1 MGKKKKIVAAA
12 AGLFVFLAVCTL
24 ISKSVY
30 AYRLPQVTTAA
41 ASKKSIGK
49 KIELSGT
56 VMQTKDH
63 AVSVLPGV
71 KIETVEVT
79 KGQKVQEGDL
89 LFTVSMEDL
98 EEQILEKRLS
108 IQKLQVQIRTLL
120 ENNELINRKKV
131 TETNRALEDY
141 VGAVSENDALI
152 GRARQKE
159 EQAKQD
165 LSKHLEEEPQL
176 TKDSDRERERDE
188 YARWKE
194 EGMRLEERVSA
205 LQKQLGQAQE
215 EADRLQKEYD
225 EAIKAQGTQ
234 GAYFSEETLREEGAV
249 SPEAESVME
258 TELEPESTA
267 PPEPEGI
274 APAES
279 EDAVATEPEP
289 ESTAPPEPE
298 GIAPAESESVMETE
312 PESTAPPESESTAP
326 SEPESTAPP
335 EPGTDTDLEELK
347 KRLDAAKA
355 RRDEI
360 ERQLKQA
367 QEALLKHQA
376 EGRTEP
382 DFSAEDAERK
392 SWESQKTT
400 LERNVES
407 AGWEEEDAVLQ
418 KQKALKEAQRKVD
431 DAASPENA
439 QDTLALYQ
447 LELDYEQTVLSRYE
461 QLQKAGGKVTAKED
475 GVLTGVGVSAGA
487 DTPDGAAMTY
497 ASLEENLKFWMN
509 CPKEQ
514 KKYISPGTQGRLL
527 ADGIDETLEIGY
539 MEQREDG
546 SWDAEITLPQN
557 SASMGQGGI
566 FTVDYQ
572 SESYSQCV
580 PAEAVYTENGR
591 SYVYV
596 VRRQQGILG
605 EEMAAE
611 KRYVTV
617 EETGDRY
624 AALAEG
630 SLKEGEEVVVSTTK
644 ALKDGEVIRYRLK
657 EE

>member
-258 TELEPESTA
+258 TEPESTA

-279 EDAVATEPEP
+279 EDAVATEP
-289 ESTAPPEPE
+289 
-298 GIAPAESESVMETE
+298 E

-605 EEMAAE
+605 EELAAE

>member
-194 EGMRLEERVSA
+194 EGMRLEERVSV

-234 GAYFSEETLREEGAV
+234 GAYFSEETLREDGA
-249 SPEAESVME
+249 
-258 TELEPESTA
+258 
-267 PPEPEGI
+267 

-279 EDAVATEPEP
+279 EDAVMTEPYP
-289 ESTAPPEPE
+289 ESIAPPESE

-312 PESTAPPESESTAP
+312 PEPESTAPPESESTTP
-326 SEPESTAPP
+326 SEPESTTPP
-335 EPGTDTDLEELK
+335 EPGTDTELEELK

-360 ERQLKQA
+360 ERELKQA

-605 EEMAAE
+605 EELAAE

-617 EETGDRY
+617 EENGDRY

>member
-258 TELEPESTA
+258 TEPESTA

-298 GIAPAESESVMETE
+298 GIAPAESESVMET
-312 PESTAPPESESTAP
+312 
-326 SEPESTAPP
+326 EPESTAPP

-392 SWESQKTT
+392 SWESQKTM

-605 EEMAAE
+605 EELAAE

-617 EETGDRY
+617 EENGDRY

>member
-71 KIETVEVT
+71 KIETVEVA

-120 ENNELINRKKV
+120 ENNELLNRKKV

-165 LSKHLEEEPQL
+165 LSKHLAEEPQL

-194 EGMRLEERVSA
+194 EGMRLEERVSV
-205 LQKQLGQAQE
+205 LQKQLRQAQE

-279 EDAVATEPEP
+279 EDAVATEP
-289 ESTAPPEPE
+289 
-298 GIAPAESESVMETE
+298 E

-605 EEMAAE
+605 EELAAE

-617 EETGDRY
+617 EENGDRY

>member
-1 MGKKKKIVAAA
+1 MGKKKKIAA

-120 ENNELINRKKV
+120 ENNELLNRKKV

-234 GAYFSEETLREEGAV
+234 GAYFSEETLREDGA
-249 SPEAESVME
+249 
-258 TELEPESTA
+258 
-267 PPEPEGI
+267 

-279 EDAVATEPEP
+279 EDAVMTEPYP
-289 ESTAPPEPE
+289 ESIAPPEPE

-447 LELDYEQTVLSRYE
+447 LELDYEQTVLRRYE

-475 GVLTGVGVSAGA
+475 GVITGVGVSAGA

-527 ADGIDETLEIGY
+527 ADGIDETLEIRY

-605 EEMAAE
+605 EELAAE

>member
-71 KIETVEVT
+71 KIETVEVA

-120 ENNELINRKKV
+120 ENNELLNRKKV

-194 EGMRLEERVSA
+194 EGMRLEERVSV
-205 LQKQLGQAQE
+205 LQKQLRQVQE

-289 ESTAPPEPE
+289 ESTAPPE
-298 GIAPAESESVMETE
+298 
-312 PESTAPPESESTAP
+312 SESTTP
-326 SEPESTAPP
+326 SEPESTTPP
-335 EPGTDTDLEELK
+335 EPGTDTELEELK

-360 ERQLKQA
+360 ERELKQA

-605 EEMAAE
+605 EELAAE

-617 EETGDRY
+617 EENGDRY

>member
-71 KIETVEVT
+71 KIETVEVA
-79 KGQKVQEGDL
+79 KGQKMQEGDL

-120 ENNELINRKKV
+120 ENNELLNRKKV

-194 EGMRLEERVSA
+194 EGMRLEERVSV
-205 LQKQLGQAQE
+205 LQKQLRQVQE

-279 EDAVATEPEP
+279 E
-289 ESTAPPEPE
+289 
-298 GIAPAESESVMETE
+298 SVMETEPE

-326 SEPESTAPP
+326 SEPESTTPP
-335 EPGTDTDLEELK
+335 EPGTDTELEELK

-360 ERQLKQA
+360 ERELKQA

-605 EEMAAE
+605 EELAAE

-617 EETGDRY
+617 EENGDRY

>member
-1 MGKKKKIVAAA
+1 MGKKKKIAA

-120 ENNELINRKKV
+120 ENNELLNRKKV

-165 LSKHLEEEPQL
+165 LSKHLAEEPQL

-279 EDAVATEPEP
+279 EDAVATE
-289 ESTAPPEPE
+289 PEPE

-605 EEMAAE
+605 EELAAE

>member
-258 TELEPESTA
+258 TEPESTA

-298 GIAPAESESVMETE
+298 GIAPAESESVMET
-312 PESTAPPESESTAP
+312 
-326 SEPESTAPP
+326 EPESTAPP

-605 EEMAAE
+605 EELAAE

-617 EETGDRY
+617 EENGDRY

-644 ALKDGEVIRYRLK
+644 ALKDGGVIRYRLK

>member
-194 EGMRLEERVSA
+194 EGMRLEERVSV
-205 LQKQLGQAQE
+205 LQKQLRQAQE

-279 EDAVATEPEP
+279 E
-289 ESTAPPEPE
+289 
-298 GIAPAESESVMETE
+298 SVMETE

-326 SEPESTAPP
+326 SEPESTTPP
-335 EPGTDTDLEELK
+335 EPGTDTELEELK

-447 LELDYEQTVLSRYE
+447 LELDYEQTVLRRYE

-527 ADGIDETLEIGY
+527 ADGIDETLEIRY

-605 EEMAAE
+605 EELAAE

>member
-71 KIETVEVT
+71 KIETVEVA

-120 ENNELINRKKV
+120 ENNELLNRKKV

-165 LSKHLEEEPQL
+165 LSKHLAEEPQL

-194 EGMRLEERVSA
+194 EGMRLEERVSV

-234 GAYFSEETLREEGAV
+234 GAYFSEETLREEG
-249 SPEAESVME
+249 
-258 TELEPESTA
+258 T
-267 PPEPEGI
+267 

-279 EDAVATEPEP
+279 EDAVMTEPESVASSESESAVPPEP
-289 ESTAPPEPE
+289 ESVMGTEPESEITAPPEPE
-298 GIAPAESESVMETE
+298 GAAPAESESVMETE
-312 PESTAPPESESTAP
+312 PEPESAAPPESESTTP
-326 SEPESTAPP
+326 SEPESTTPP
-335 EPGTDTDLEELK
+335 EPGTDTELEELK

-360 ERQLKQA
+360 ERELKQA

-447 LELDYEQTVLSRYE
+447 LELDYEQTVLRRYE

-475 GVLTGVGVSAGA
+475 GVITGVGVSAGA

-527 ADGIDETLEIGY
+527 ADGIDETLEIRY

-605 EEMAAE
+605 EELAAE

>member
-71 KIETVEVT
+71 KIETVEVA

-258 TELEPESTA
+258 TEPESTA

-279 EDAVATEPEP
+279 EDAVATEP
-289 ESTAPPEPE
+289 
-298 GIAPAESESVMETE
+298 
-312 PESTAPPESESTAP
+312 
-326 SEPESTAPP
+326 EPESTAPP

-605 EEMAAE
+605 EELAAE

-617 EETGDRY
+617 EENGDRY

>member
-1 MGKKKKIVAAA
+1 MKTERMGEFLQMGKKKKIVAAA

-225 EAIKAQGTQ
+225 EAIKAQG
-234 GAYFSEETLREEGAV
+234 AYFSEETLREDGA
-249 SPEAESVME
+249 
-258 TELEPESTA
+258 
-267 PPEPEGI
+267 

-279 EDAVATEPEP
+279 EDAVMTEPYP
-289 ESTAPPEPE
+289 ESIAPPESE

-312 PESTAPPESESTAP
+312 PEPESTAPPESESTTP
-326 SEPESTAPP
+326 SEPESTTPP
-335 EPGTDTDLEELK
+335 EPGTDTELEELK

-605 EEMAAE
+605 EELAAE

-617 EETGDRY
+617 EENGDRY

-657 EE
+657 EED

>member
-120 ENNELINRKKV
+120 ENNELLNRKKV

-165 LSKHLEEEPQL
+165 LSKHLAEEPQL

-194 EGMRLEERVSA
+194 EGMRLEERVSV
-205 LQKQLGQAQE
+205 LQKQLRQAQE

-234 GAYFSEETLREEGAV
+234 GAYFSEETLREDGA
-249 SPEAESVME
+249 
-258 TELEPESTA
+258 
-267 PPEPEGI
+267 

-279 EDAVATEPEP
+279 EDTVMTEPYP
-289 ESTAPPEPE
+289 ESIAPPESE

-312 PESTAPPESESTAP
+312 PEPESTAPPESESTTP
-326 SEPESTAPP
+326 SEPESTTPP
-335 EPGTDTDLEELK
+335 EPGTDTELEELK

-360 ERQLKQA
+360 ERELKQA

-605 EEMAAE
+605 EELAAE

-617 EETGDRY
+617 EENGDRY

>member
-71 KIETVEVT
+71 KIETVEVA

-120 ENNELINRKKV
+120 ENNELLNRKKV

-258 TELEPESTA
+258 TEPESTA

-279 EDAVATEPEP
+279 EDAVATEP
-289 ESTAPPEPE
+289 
-298 GIAPAESESVMETE
+298 E

-605 EEMAAE
+605 EELAAE

-617 EETGDRY
+617 EENGDRY

>member
-1 MGKKKKIVAAA
+1 MGKKKKIAA

-120 ENNELINRKKV
+120 ENNELLNRKKV

-165 LSKHLEEEPQL
+165 LSKHLAEEPQL

-194 EGMRLEERVSA
+194 EGMRLEERVSV
-205 LQKQLGQAQE
+205 LQKQLRQAQE

-225 EAIKAQGTQ
+225 EAIKAQG
-234 GAYFSEETLREEGAV
+234 AYFSEETLREDGA
-249 SPEAESVME
+249 
-258 TELEPESTA
+258 
-267 PPEPEGI
+267 

-279 EDAVATEPEP
+279 EDAVMTEPYP
-289 ESTAPPEPE
+289 ESIAPPESE

-312 PESTAPPESESTAP
+312 PEPESAAPPESESTAP

-605 EEMAAE
+605 EELAAE

-617 EETGDRY
+617 EENGDRY

>member
-258 TELEPESTA
+258 T
-267 PPEPEGI
+267 
-274 APAES
+274 
-279 EDAVATEPEP
+279 
-289 ESTAPPEPE
+289 
-298 GIAPAESESVMETE
+298 
-312 PESTAPPESESTAP
+312 
-326 SEPESTAPP
+326 EPESTAPP

-605 EEMAAE
+605 EELAAE

-617 EETGDRY
+617 EENGDRY

>member
-71 KIETVEVT
+71 KIETVEVA

-120 ENNELINRKKV
+120 ENNELLNRKKV

-165 LSKHLEEEPQL
+165 LSKHLAEEPQL

-279 EDAVATEPEP
+279 E
-289 ESTAPPEPE
+289 
-298 GIAPAESESVMETE
+298 SVMETE

-360 ERQLKQA
+360 ERQLKRA

-605 EEMAAE
+605 EELAAE

>member
-71 KIETVEVT
+71 KIETVEVA

-120 ENNELINRKKV
+120 ENNELLNRKKV

-194 EGMRLEERVSA
+194 EGMRLEERVSV
-205 LQKQLGQAQE
+205 LQKQLRQVQE

-279 EDAVATEPEP
+279 E
-289 ESTAPPEPE
+289 
-298 GIAPAESESVMETE
+298 SVMETEPE
-312 PESTAPPESESTAP
+312 PESTAPPESESTTP
-326 SEPESTAPP
+326 SEPESTTPP
-335 EPGTDTDLEELK
+335 EPGTDTELEELK

-360 ERQLKQA
+360 ERELKQA

-605 EEMAAE
+605 EELAAE

-617 EETGDRY
+617 EENGDRY

>member
-71 KIETVEVT
+71 KIETVEVA

-120 ENNELINRKKV
+120 ENNELLNRKKV

-194 EGMRLEERVSA
+194 EGMRLEERVSV

-234 GAYFSEETLREEGAV
+234 GAYFSEETLREDGA
-249 SPEAESVME
+249 
-258 TELEPESTA
+258 
-267 PPEPEGI
+267 

-279 EDAVATEPEP
+279 EDAVMTEPYP
-289 ESTAPPEPE
+289 ESIAPPESE
-298 GIAPAESESVMETE
+298 GIAPAESESVMETEPE

-605 EEMAAE
+605 EELAAE

-617 EETGDRY
+617 EENGDRY

>member
-71 KIETVEVT
+71 KIETVEVA
-79 KGQKVQEGDL
+79 KGQKMQEGDL

-120 ENNELINRKKV
+120 ENNELLNRKKV

-165 LSKHLEEEPQL
+165 LSKHLAEEPQL

-234 GAYFSEETLREEGAV
+234 GAYFSEETLREEG
-249 SPEAESVME
+249 
-258 TELEPESTA
+258 T
-267 PPEPEGI
+267 

-279 EDAVATEPEP
+279 EDAVMTEPESVASSESESAVPPEP
-289 ESTAPPEPE
+289 ESVMGTEPESEITAPPESE

-312 PESTAPPESESTAP
+312 PEPESTAPPESESTTP
-326 SEPESTAPP
+326 SEPESTTPP
-335 EPGTDTDLEELK
+335 EPGTDTELEELK

-447 LELDYEQTVLSRYE
+447 LELDYEQTVLRRYE

-475 GVLTGVGVSAGA
+475 GVITGVGVSAGA

-527 ADGIDETLEIGY
+527 ADGIDETLEIRY

-605 EEMAAE
+605 EELAAE

>member
-1 MGKKKKIVAAA
+1 MGKKKKIVAVA

-71 KIETVEVT
+71 KIETVEVA

-120 ENNELINRKKV
+120 ENNELLNRKKV

-165 LSKHLEEEPQL
+165 LSKHLAEEPQL

-194 EGMRLEERVSA
+194 EGMRLEERVSV
-205 LQKQLGQAQE
+205 LQKQLRQAQE

-234 GAYFSEETLREEGAV
+234 GAYFSEETLREEG
-249 SPEAESVME
+249 
-258 TELEPESTA
+258 T
-267 PPEPEGI
+267 

-279 EDAVATEPEP
+279 EDAVMTEPESVASSESESAVPPEP
-289 ESTAPPEPE
+289 ESVMGTEPESEITAPPESE

-312 PESTAPPESESTAP
+312 PEPESTAPPESESTTP
-326 SEPESTAPP
+326 SEPESTTPP
-335 EPGTDTDLEELK
+335 EPGTDTELEELK

-487 DTPDGAAMTY
+487 DTPDGVAMTY

-605 EEMAAE
+605 EELASE

-617 EETGDRY
+617 EENGDRY

>member
-71 KIETVEVT
+71 KIETVEVA

-249 SPEAESVME
+249 SPEA
-258 TELEPESTA
+258 
-267 PPEPEGI
+267 
-274 APAES
+274 
-279 EDAVATEPEP
+279 
-289 ESTAPPEPE
+289 
-298 GIAPAESESVMETE
+298 ESVMETE

-605 EEMAAE
+605 EELAAE

-617 EETGDRY
+617 EENGDRY

>member
-1 MGKKKKIVAAA
+1 M
-12 AGLFVFLAVCTL
+12 
-24 ISKSVY
+24 
-30 AYRLPQVTTAA
+30 
-41 ASKKSIGK
+41 
-49 KIELSGT
+49 
-56 VMQTKDH
+56 
-63 AVSVLPGV
+63 
-71 KIETVEVT
+71 
-79 KGQKVQEGDL
+79 
-89 LFTVSMEDL
+89 
-98 EEQILEKRLS
+98 
-108 IQKLQVQIRTLL
+108 
-120 ENNELINRKKV
+120 
-131 TETNRALEDY
+131 
-141 VGAVSENDALI
+141 
-152 GRARQKE
+152 
-159 EQAKQD
+159 
-165 LSKHLEEEPQL
+165 
-176 TKDSDRERERDE
+176 
-188 YARWKE
+188 
-194 EGMRLEERVSA
+194 
-205 LQKQLGQAQE
+205 
-215 EADRLQKEYD
+215 
-225 EAIKAQGTQ
+225 
-234 GAYFSEETLREEGAV
+234 
-249 SPEAESVME
+249 
-258 TELEPESTA
+258 
-267 PPEPEGI
+267 
-274 APAES
+274 
-279 EDAVATEPEP
+279 ATEPEP

-298 GIAPAESESVMETE
+298 GIAPAESESVMET
-312 PESTAPPESESTAP
+312 
-326 SEPESTAPP
+326 EPESTAPP

-605 EEMAAE
+605 EELAAE
-611 KRYVTV
+611 RCV
-617 EETGDRY
+617 
-624 AALAEG
+624 
-630 SLKEGEEVVVSTTK
+630 
-644 ALKDGEVIRYRLK
+644 
-657 EE
+657 

>member
-234 GAYFSEETLREEGAV
+234 GAYFSEETLREEGA
-249 SPEAESVME
+249 
-258 TELEPESTA
+258 
-267 PPEPEGI
+267 

-279 EDAVATEPEP
+279 EDAVMTEPYP
-289 ESTAPPEPE
+289 ESIAPPEPE

-605 EEMAAE
+605 EELAAE

>member
-258 TELEPESTA
+258 T
-267 PPEPEGI
+267 
-274 APAES
+274 
-279 EDAVATEPEP
+279 EP

-605 EEMAAE
+605 EELAAE

-617 EETGDRY
+617 EENGDRY

>member
-71 KIETVEVT
+71 KIETVEVA
-79 KGQKVQEGDL
+79 KGKKVQEGDL

-120 ENNELINRKKV
+120 ENNELLNRKKV

-165 LSKHLEEEPQL
+165 LSKHLAEEPQL

-194 EGMRLEERVSA
+194 EGMRLEERVSV
-205 LQKQLGQAQE
+205 LQKQLRQAQE

-234 GAYFSEETLREEGAV
+234 GAYFSEETLREEG
-249 SPEAESVME
+249 
-258 TELEPESTA
+258 T
-267 PPEPEGI
+267 

-279 EDAVATEPEP
+279 EDAVMTEPESVASSESESAVPPEP
-289 ESTAPPEPE
+289 ESVMGTEPESEITAPPESE

-312 PESTAPPESESTAP
+312 PEPEITAPPESESTTP
-326 SEPESTAPP
+326 SEPESTTPP
-335 EPGTDTDLEELK
+335 EPGTDTELEELK

-605 EEMAAE
+605 EELAAE

-617 EETGDRY
+617 EENGDRY